1 MYPYITM
8 YGYKE
13 SLQSMTMGTKY
24 EQSQDI
30 RVSVQ
35 GSGKNY
41 YQFTSRY
48 KVVIINDDIE
58 NINL

>member
-1 MYPYITM
+1 M

-35 GSGKNY
+35 GSGKNEVFAV
-41 YQFTSRY
+41 QNVPRA
-48 KVVIINDDIE
+48 VNDIE
-58 NINL
+58 N

>member
-1 MYPYITM
+1 M

-41 YQFTSRY
+41 QFTSRY